1 MRSGLVTIIGRP
13 NVGKSTLLNALI
25 GEKISIISDRPQ
37 TTRKN
42 ILGILTKDDVQIM
55 FLDTPGIHKPKDN
68 LGEYMV
74 KNAIS
79 ALEDDVDLILFLIDA
94 TEITDEDIYIDRYV
108 LPKYNT
114 KKILVINKCDLV
126 HNDPVESVKDKINI
140 DNYDEV
146 ISISALYRTNLD
158 RLEET
163 IKKYLPEGPQ
173 YYPEDTKTTEPIEDR
188 IREIIREKA
197 IFLTYQ
203 EIPYSIAV
211 ALEEFY
217 EKENIFYIRAIIFV
231 EKDSQKGIIIGKN
244 GKKLKEIGTLAREEL
259 EALLGKKVYL
269 DLWVKVKEKWRKKAR
284 WVEEL
289 VYS

>member
-1 MRSGLVTIIGRP
+1 MRSGLVTIVGRP

-42 ILGILTKDDVQIM
+42 ILGILTKDDIQIM

-79 ALEDDVDLILFLIDA
+79 ALEDDVDLVLFLVDV

-126 HNDPVESVKDKINI
+126 HSDPVESVKDKINI
-140 DNYDEV
+140 TNYDEV
-146 ISISALYRTNLD
+146 VTISALYRTNLD
-158 RLEET
+158 KLEET
-163 IKKYLPEGPQ
+163 IEKYLPEGPQ
-173 YYPEDTKTTEPIEDR
+173 YYPDDTKTTEPIEDR

-197 IFLTYQ
+197 ILLTYQ